1 MVEYLIVN
9 PLKVIR
15 SVVLSNELQAR
26 LEIVAASLG
35 PSALI
40 IFDQHQLSLEVLFSN
55 VQGIFLKEVALKLV
69 DIPLLLLVHLLKL
82 LDPRQHFL
90 PNMFVSLSRLL
101 QPVNVFLLRLE
112 EPLQLRLL
120 RLVDT
125 EVLNEDVRRDSVL
138 DVARGD

>member
-35 PSALI
+35 PSAFIL
-40 IFDQHQLSLEVLFSN
+40 FHQRQLSLEVLFSN
-55 VQGIFLKEVALKLV
+55 VQGIFLKKVALKLV
-69 DIPLLLLVHLLKL
+69 DISLLLLVHLLKL

-90 PNMFVSLSRLL
+90 PNLFVSLSSLL

-120 RLVDT
+120 RLVDA
-125 EVLNEDVRRDSVL
+125 EVLDENVRRDSVL

>member
-35 PSALI
+35 PPALI
-40 IFDQHQLSLEVLFSN
+40 IFHQRQLSLEVLFGN
-55 VQGIFLKEVALKLV
+55 VQGIFLKEVAFKLV
-69 DIPLLLLVHLLKL
+69 DIPLLLPVHLLKL
-82 LDPRQHFL
+82 LDSRQHLF
-90 PNMFVSLSRLL
+90 PNLFVSLSRLL

-112 EPLQLRLL
+112 EPFQLRLL
-120 RLVDT
+120 RLVNA
-125 EVLNEDVRRDSVL
+125 EVIDENVRRDSVL